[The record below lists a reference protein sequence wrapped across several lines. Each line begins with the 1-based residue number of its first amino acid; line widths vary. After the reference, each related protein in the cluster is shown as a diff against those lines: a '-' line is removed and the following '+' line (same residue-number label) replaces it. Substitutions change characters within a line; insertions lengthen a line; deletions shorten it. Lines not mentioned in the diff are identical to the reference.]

1 MNTTSERHERIVTIG
16 QVPFAAGAV
25 MVRNEMRALR
35 RRRNAQR
42 WQRLSRLFRR
52 QPAKNLVTSPPAHN
66 LAFGRFTLRRAN

>member
-1 MNTTSERHERIVTIG
+1 MNTRSEHYERIVTIG

-25 MVRNEMRALR
+25 VVRNEMRALR

-52 QPAKNLVTSPPAHN
+52 RPAKNLVTWPPADN
-66 LAFGRFTLRRAN
+66 FGFGRLTFRRAN